1 VLHTAGFLGTA
12 ALPMWRAGRITD
24 TN

>member
-12 ALPMWRAGRITD
+12 ALPMWRAGRIKD